1 MAQKIATVSTVFAAC
16 DRLEAANERWNRED
30 VRNAVGGGG
39 YVVIDPLI
47 KAWRELKPLRE
58 AAPTTPAELLHQ
70 VATTLESHINEF
82 TAESESR
89 LSESQQVFDATVS
102 ELSEKLVSLE
112 SALEENDASLMAT
125 EASNVELVEQ
135 LAQVQEELRQAKTEN
150 TRLVTENDA
159 LNGQVTRMEK
169 EHNAAVNSLQAE
181 HRELIQQHAQERT
194 RISDE
199 HAKALANQRKELT
212 EVAEQAENRLM
223 MLLDQGRQESKAA
236 MVKLSGDL
244 EEMTQKSQSNRE
256 AVIALES
263 TVKALTG
270 QNEKLESDL
279 AVQEENSSELQAH
292 LEERSNKADSIE
304 REFNAYKEEHRLS
317 GDLSALQ
324 AAVSG
329 LQAQLS
335 DREIDVKK

>member
-89 LSESQQVFDATVS
+89 LSESQKVFDTTVS

-112 SALEENDASLMAT
+112 GALEEKDVCLVAT
-125 EASNVELVEQ
+125 EGANVELVEQ
-135 LAQVQEELRQAKTEN
+135 LAQIKEELIQAKSEN
-150 TRLVTENDA
+150 IRLVTENDA
-159 LNGQVTRMEK
+159 VNGQVTRMEK
-169 EHNAAVNSLQAE
+169 EHKSAVNSLQAE
-181 HRELIQQHAQERT
+181 HRELIQQHNQEWT
-194 RISDE
+194 RVNNE
-199 HAKALANQRKELT
+199 HATALANQRKELA

-236 MVKLSGDL
+236 MNKLSSDL
-244 EEMTQKSQSNRE
+244 EKMTQQSQSNRE

-263 TVKALTG
+263 TVKALTR

-279 AVQEENSSELQAH
+279 VVQEEYSSELQVN
-292 LEERSNKADSIE
+292 LEERSTKADSIE

-317 GDLSALQ
+317 GDLGTLQ
-324 AAVSG
+324 AAVAG
-329 LQAQLS
+329 LQAQLQNRGAQ
-335 DREIDVKK
+335 DN